1 MQNARNRFFYYENN
15 KEKKTLHDFYVFAL
29 IRFNFLQPQYN
40 ESVIRVNFLLLGCK
54 ISEICVIF
62 LRDFLFV
69 ESVSKFCFLENYY
82 HKHVVSPKK
91 CLIL

>member
-1 MQNARNRFFYYENN
+1 MPEIAFFTM
-15 KEKKTLHDFYVFAL
+15 KITKKRKHCMIFYVFAL

-69 ESVSKFCFLENYY
+69 ESV
-82 HKHVVSPKK
+82 
-91 CLIL
+91 

>member
-1 MQNARNRFFYYENN
+1 MI
-15 KEKKTLHDFYVFAL
+15 FYVFAL

-62 LRDFLFV
+62 LRDFLFL
-69 ESVSKFCFLENYY
+69 ESV
-82 HKHVVSPKK
+82 
-91 CLIL
+91 

>member
-1 MQNARNRFFYYENN
+1 MI
-15 KEKKTLHDFYVFAL
+15 FYVFAL

-40 ESVIRVNFLLLGCK
+40 ESVIRVNFQLLGCK

-69 ESVSKFCFLENYY
+69 ESV
-82 HKHVVSPKK
+82 
-91 CLIL
+91 